1 MTDKTHK
8 APPNSLGKAGKKLWL
23 ETVDAVVDEPHIY
36 AMLLNY
42 CQQQDI
48 IADAEKV
55 LKTQGRYYQAGELI
69 RVHPAE
75 QTVIAS
81 HRVMQTYARQL
92 GISRTNIRTT
102 EKDKRTEKAK
112 KAANVFQ
119 MQAVPSKARK

>member
-8 APPNSLGKAGKKLWL
+8 APPSSLGKAGKKLWL
-23 ETVDAVVDEPHIY
+23 ETVGAVVDEPHIH
-36 AMLLNY
+36 AMLLSY
-42 CQQQDI
+42 CEQADV
-48 IADAEKV
+48 IACAEKV

-102 EKDKRTEKAK
+102 EKDKRAEKAK
-112 KAANVFQ
+112 AAGNIFQ